1 MNNSD
6 TLDKLREMKFFGM
19 FHTFKTHLDT
29 GNTERYTPDE
39 FLADLV
45 EAEYED
51 RVNRR
56 INRLIDAAKFRY
68 KGSIED
74 INFHRDRSIDR
85 NQIMRLAECTFIEKH
100 EDVLITGPTG
110 IGKSYIA
117 SALGYQACAKEYK
130 VLYWSTPKLF
140 TKLKQ
145 AKADNSYIK
154 EMTRIEKAELLI
166 LDDFGLHPLD
176 ATSRAMLMDIIE
188 DRHDKMSLIITSQL
202 PVKEWYNIIGEKTIA
217 DAVLDRIV
225 HNAHRIDAT
234 GESMRKT
241 RPKKMEDNAY
251 E

>member
-19 FHTFKTHLDT
+19 FHTFKAQLDT
-29 GNTERYTPDE
+29 GNTEKYTPDQ
-39 FLADLV
+39 FLAELV

-85 NQIMRLAECTFIEKH
+85 NQIMRLAECGFIEKH

-117 SALGYQACAKEYK
+117 SALGHQACAKEYK

-140 TKLKQ
+140 TRLKQ

-154 EMTRIEKAELLI
+154 EMSRIEKAELLI

-202 PVKEWYNIIGEKTIA
+202 PVKDWYNIIGEKTIA

-225 HNAHRIDAT
+225 HSAHRIDAT

-241 RPKKMEDNAY
+241 RPKKTEENNY

>member
-19 FHTFKTHLDT
+19 FHTFKAHLDT
-29 GNTERYTPDE
+29 GNTDRYTSDE
-39 FLADLV
+39 FLAELV

-51 RVNRR
+51 RVNRK

-68 KGSIED
+68 RGSIED

-140 TKLKQ
+140 TRLKQ

-154 EMTRIEKAELLI
+154 EMMRIEKAELLI

-225 HNAHRIDAT
+225 HSAHRIDAT

-241 RPKKMEDNAY
+241 RPKKTEENNY

>member
-19 FHTFKTHLDT
+19 FHTFKAQLDT
-29 GNTERYTPDE
+29 GNTEKYTPDQ
-39 FLADLV
+39 FLAELV

-85 NQIMRLAECTFIEKH
+85 NQIMRLAECGFIEKH

-140 TKLKQ
+140 TRLKQ

-154 EMTRIEKAELLI
+154 EMARIEKAELLI

-202 PVKEWYNIIGEKTIA
+202 PVKDWYNIIGEKTIA

-225 HNAHRIDAT
+225 HSAHRIDAT

-241 RPKKMEDNAY
+241 RPKKTEENNY